1 MPYNGKLLARARD
14 RLSEIRAE
22 NREKQQRRID
32 EVYRRLPEV
41 GELDRQMRSQMTQ
54 LVRLTISHRPDV
66 KEQVE
71 ELGRRNLALQQ
82 RRAELLVENGYPME
96 YLDEIVSCPKC
107 RDTGIYEGGVCSCLD
122 RLYNRELTK
131 ELGTLMRR
139 GDERFERFDLSL
151 YPAQLDSKLG
161 VIPREVMRKV
171 SEACRRYADNFSD
184 ASPNLLFQG
193 GTGLGKTYLS
203 ACIARVVA
211 GRGFSVCYD
220 TAASALENYEKAKF
234 LRDTEEGEAA
244 GVRVKRMES
253 CDLMILDDLGTEMN
267 TPMNASALY
276 ALVNNRLVN
285 GKKSIISTN
294 LSNEELNRRYMPQ
307 IVSRILGEF
316 QCLPFI
322 GTDIRRLRN
331 GQ

>member
-1 MPYNGKLLARARD
+1 MKYDGKLLARARGELEKIRAANQDEMQRRYTEVCD
-14 RLSEIRAE
+14 RVPEIRS
-22 NREKQQRRID
+22 ID
-32 EVYRRLPEV
+32 AQLRA
-41 GELDRQMRSQMTQ
+41 QMTR
-54 LVRLTISHRPDV
+54 LVRLTISRRPDL
-66 KEQVE
+66 KERID
-71 ELGRRNLALQQ
+71 ELRDENLDLQM
-82 RRAELLVENGYPME
+82 RRAELLTEAGFGSG
-96 YLDEIVSCPKC
+96 YLDEIVSCPLC
-107 RDTGIYEGGVCSCLD
+107 RDTGLYQGGVCSCLE
-122 RLYNRELTK
+122 RLYNAELTK

-139 GDERFERFDLSL
+139 GDERFEHFDLSL
-151 YPAQLDSKLG
+151 YPAERDSSLG

-184 ASPNLLFQG
+184 ASLNLLFQG

-285 GKKSIISTN
+285 GKKTIISTN

-316 QCLPFI
+316 QCLPFV
-322 GTDIRRLRN
+322 GTDIRRLRH

>member
-1 MPYNGKLLARARD
+1 
-14 RLSEIRAE
+14 
-22 NREKQQRRID
+22 
-32 EVYRRLPEV
+32 
-41 GELDRQMRSQMTQ
+41 
-54 LVRLTISHRPDV
+54 
-66 KEQVE
+66 
-71 ELGRRNLALQQ
+71 
-82 RRAELLVENGYPME
+82 
-96 YLDEIVSCPKC
+96 
-107 RDTGIYEGGVCSCLD
+107 
-122 RLYNRELTK
+122 
-131 ELGTLMRR
+131 MRR

-151 YPAQLDSKLG
+151 YPAERDPVKG
-161 VIPREVMRKV
+161 VVPREVMRKV

-244 GVRVKRMES
+244 AVRVKRMES

-267 TPMNASALY
+267 TPMNSSALY

-316 QCLPFI
+316 QCLPFV
-322 GTDIRRLRN
+322 GTDIRRLRR